1 MSIKPVFFNREMVK
15 AVLDGKKTVM
25 RVPVKCRGYK
35 VGDPP
40 SWAKRWSG
48 PDHFFEVS
56 RLDASE
62 EDGSEIKELHS
73 PYQPEDILWV
83 KEPWVKIAGEY
94 IYAADDFS
102 FYPSGGWKSQI
113 LMPKDAVRLFLCVKT
128 VDVGSLKRMTE
139 QDALKEGI
147 EPEYRIKIPDPAL
160 QRFANE
166 WDRKFS
172 KDLNTYGWD
181 ADPWV
186 WVVEFE
192 RCDKP
197 GDWMY

>member
-15 AVLDGKKTVM
+15 AILEGKKTVM
-25 RVPVKCRGYK
+25 RVPVKCRGHK
-35 VGDPP
+35 VIGSPA
-40 SWAKRWSG
+40 WEKRWSG
-48 PDHFFEVS
+48 PYRFFDVLPIDES
-56 RLDASE
+56 KESN
-62 EDGSEIKELHS
+62 SEIRELHS
-73 PYQPEDILWV
+73 PYQPEDILWA